1 MSATGVR
8 LPEAVRTG
16 PLLAALFL
24 VGLNL
29 RATMASAPPLLRQ
42 IEATLGIGGFAAG
55 LLTSL
60 PVLCM
65 GLLAPLA
72 HRLAQRVG
80 RERAITGALAALTL
94 GLLLRLGGAS
104 AVLLY
109 AGTLLAGAG
118 IALTGTVLPGVVKEH
133 FPSRA
138 GAATAAYGS
147 AMAVGATVAAGVSVP
162 LAEVLGSW
170 QRSLASWALPALA
183 ALVVWAGVALRGHE
197 RPAAPGAAGLP
208 LPWRSR
214 TAWLLSGYLAVQSTL
229 FYSSLAWVAPSYVAR
244 GWSPAAAG
252 VLLSVFMATQVL
264 ATLAPMAADR
274 FPDRRPL
281 FVLAASCG
289 VVAMS
294 ALVLAPG
301 LAPYVLVGV
310 LGLGQGAAFALGLV
324 LLVDYAPDPQD
335 SGRLS
340 AMAFLLSYGVAAC
353 GPAAVGALRDASG
366 GFHVPFLVLL
376 ALNLVQLGLA
386 TRLSPHRRI

>member
-24 VGLNL
+24 VGFNL
-29 RATMASAPPLLRQ
+29 RATMASVPPLLRQ
-42 IEATLGIGGFAAG
+42 IETTLGIGGFAAG

-72 HRLAQRVG
+72 HRLAQRIG
-80 RERAITGALAALTL
+80 RGAAITGALATLSL

-104 AVLLY
+104 AALLY
-109 AGTLLAGAG
+109 GGTLLAGAG
-118 IALTGTVLPGVVKEH
+118 IAVVGTVLPGVVKEH
-133 FPSRA
+133 FPGRA
-138 GAATAAYGS
+138 GMATAAYGS
-147 AMAVGATVAAGVSVP
+147 AMALGATVAAGISVP
-162 LAEVLGSW
+162 VADAFGAWQPALAV
-170 QRSLASWALPALA
+170 WALPALA
-183 ALVVWAGVALRGHE
+183 ALVCWAAVGLRGNE
-197 RPAAPGAAGLP
+197 RAPSTPAGLR

-214 TAWLLSGYLAVQSTL
+214 TAWLLSAYLAVQSAL
-229 FYSSLAWVAPSYVAR
+229 FYSSLTWVAPSYVAR
-244 GWSPAAAG
+244 GWSPVAAG

-264 ATLAPMAADR
+264 STLAPAAADR

-281 FVLAASCG
+281 FLLAAGCG
-289 VVAMS
+289 LAS
-294 ALVLAPG
+294 LAALVFAPG
-301 LAPYVLVGV
+301 LLPYGLVAV
-310 LGLGQGAAFALGLV
+310 LGFGQGAAFALGLV

-340 AMAFLLSYGVAAC
+340 AMAFLLSYATAAF
-353 GPAAVGALRDASG
+353 GPAAIGALRDATG
-366 GFHVPFLVLL
+366 GFRTPFMVLL

-386 TRLSPHRRI
+386 TRLSPDRRI